1 MKYGRRKQT
10 HTISKKANLS
20 DSLED
25 IGIGFHS
32 SQDSY
37 GQLWTILNV
46 TLHTDTAVTP
56 RASLFRVG

>member
-1 MKYGRRKQT
+1 MEEENK
-10 HTISKKANLS
+10 HIISKKANLS

-37 GQLWTILNV
+37 GHLYG
-46 TLHTDTAVTP
+46 H
-56 RASLFRVG
+56 